1 MHTVLRT
8 THTAPFNLNQNLLL
22 FSLFFTKFPSSLR
35 CTPTR
40 VQGVSVPHT
49 PYYIDSKAFSL
60 KHAFARLPPS
70 SQPANLQGEAGCG
83 VVGNGFMD
91 HWPCNIFVF
100 VVCFCHFVADVCA
113 CDVRPVHLSKLLYF
127 CFALLFALLYVCL
140 SFFFPIF
147 FNCFVLKLRV
157 LTPSS
162 KLLAQKI
169 K

>member
-1 MHTVLRT
+1 MPLVCLCPPASVL
-8 THTAPFNLNQNLLL
+8 
-22 FSLFFTKFPSSLR
+22 
-35 CTPTR
+35 PTCELA
-40 VQGVSVPHT
+40 G
-49 PYYIDSKAFSL
+49 
-60 KHAFARLPPS
+60 
-70 SQPANLQGEAGCG
+70 GGCG

-140 SFFFPIF
+140 SFLFSIFF

-169 K
+169 KCRCAAFMSPEGTRLQDHNQHSNTNTNTNSSNKQHTATQHSWQRRDIRVKRGHT